1 MARAYTHDRI
11 ISEAFIMRI
20 AVDAMGGD
28 NGSKPIIEAIKE
40 FKKVYP
46 QDEVIVFGKK
56 EELEEISSI
65 CRIVDAPDIV
75 PMEAGALEVIRM
87 KNSSMCKAIN
97 TMKEEGFDAIV
108 SCGSTGGFL
117 SAATIIL
124 KMIPGVKRAALVTA
138 FPTKIKGKKVVVLD
152 VGANNENSP
161 EELVQFAYMGRSYQ
175 QALFAS
181 ENPQTYLLSNGAES
195 HKGSPLVKQTYELLN
210 NQNFEGFKGNM
221 EARDVLNGDADILV
235 ADGFSGNILLKGM
248 EGIAKAMSTMIKD
261 NFKKNLWTKLGY
273 LHVRSGFK
281 NMSETM
287 DYKSVGG
294 AMLLGING
302 VVIKAHG
309 NSDAYSFKN
318 AMKVAHQMVENNV
331 VNKIK
336 ESFKNE

>member
-1 MARAYTHDRI
+1 
-11 ISEAFIMRI
+11 MRI

-28 NGSKPIIEAIKE
+28 NGSKPIVEAIKE
-40 FKKVYP
+40 FKQAYP
-46 QDEVIVFGKK
+46 NDEVIVFGKK
-56 EELEEISSI
+56 EELMELDSI
-65 CRIVDAPDIV
+65 CRVEDAPEVV
-75 PMEAGALEVIRM
+75 PMAAGALEVIRM
-87 KNSSMCKAIN
+87 KNSSMCRAIN
-97 TMKEEGFDAIV
+97 AMKEEGFDAIV

-124 KMIPGVKRAALVTA
+124 KTIPGVKRSALVTA
-138 FPTKIKGKKVVVLD
+138 FPTKIKGKKVTVLD

-161 EELVQFAYMGRSYQ
+161 EELVQFAYMGKAYH
-175 QALFAS
+175 QALFNS
-181 ENPQTYLLSNGAES
+181 EKPKTYLLSNGAES
-195 HKGSPLVKQTYELLN
+195 HKGSPLVKSTYELLFSH
-210 NQNFEGFKGNM
+210 NFEGFKGNI
-221 EARDVLNGDADILV
+221 EARDVLNGDADIIV
-235 ADGFSGNILLKGM
+235 ADGFTGNVLLKGM
-248 EGIAKAMSTMIKD
+248 EGMAKMMSSMIKE
-261 NFKKNLWTKLGY
+261 NFKKNFWTKLGY

-318 AMKVAHQMVENNV
+318 AMRVAHQMVECNV

-336 ESFKNE
+336 ELLENE

>member
-1 MARAYTHDRI
+1 MK
-11 ISEAFIMRI
+11 I

-28 NGSKPIIEAIKE
+28 LGSQVVVEAIQE
-40 FKKVYP
+40 FLKDHP
-46 QDEVIVFGKK
+46 QDEIIVFGKK
-56 EELEEISSI
+56 EELVDLSSI
-65 CRIVDAPDIV
+65 CRIVDAPEVV

-87 KNSSMCKAIN
+87 KESSMCKAIY

-108 SCGSTGGFL
+108 SMGSTGGFL
-117 SAATIIL
+117 SAATLIL
-124 KMIPGVKRAALVTA
+124 KTIPGVKRSALVTA

-161 EELVQFAYMGRSYQ
+161 EELMQFAHMGKAYH
-175 QALFAS
+175 QALFS
-181 ENPQTYLLSNGAES
+181 DIKDPKTYLLSNGTEA
-195 HKGSPLVKQTYELLN
+195 HKGSPLVKETYKLLQSN
-210 NQNFEGFKGNM
+210 NFVGFAGNM

-248 EGIAKAMSTMIKD
+248 EGIAKMMSSMIKA

-273 LHVRSGFK
+273 LHVRKGFK

-294 AMLLGING
+294 AMLIGING

-309 NSDAYSFKN
+309 NSDAFAFKN
-318 AMKVAHQMVENNV
+318 ALRVAHQMVEYQV
-331 VNKIK
+331 INKIK
-336 ESFKNE
+336 ESLSSEQ